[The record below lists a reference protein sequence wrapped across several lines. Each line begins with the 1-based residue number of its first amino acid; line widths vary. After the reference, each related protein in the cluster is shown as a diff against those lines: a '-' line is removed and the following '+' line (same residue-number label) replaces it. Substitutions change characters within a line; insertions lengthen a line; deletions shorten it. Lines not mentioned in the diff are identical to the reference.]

1 MSFLTPWGRTRRNT
15 PATTNFGSAD
25 MYNQFDRAIGDI
37 FNDGFYVSP
46 RRGVTSVGPQSYI
59 ATDDAE
65 HRISIALPGVPKE
78 AVDVSIGDNTLIVGY
93 EASGDDYNSAV
104 FSASFTKSW
113 TLPENI
119 DAEGIA
125 ASSDNGI
132 LTITVPRIDA
142 KASEGRTIT
151 VK

>member
-1 MSFLTPWGRTRRNT
+1 MSFLTPWGQNRRNT
-15 PATTNFGSAD
+15 PATFTGSVD
-25 MYNQFDRAIGDI
+25 WSNHLERA
-37 FNDGFYVSP
+37 FNEGFYVSP
-46 RRGVTSVGPQSYI
+46 NRGTSVGPQSYI
-59 ATDDAE
+59 ATDDVE
-65 HRISIALPGVPKE
+65 HRISIALPGIPKE
-78 AVDVSIGDNTLIVGY
+78 AVDVTVGGNTLIVGY

-113 TLPENI
+113 TLPEGI

-125 ASSDNGI
+125 AMSDNGI
-132 LTITVPRIDA
+132 LTITVPRTHA

>member
-1 MSFLTPWGRTRRNT
+1 MSFLTPWGRNRRNT
-15 PATTNFGSAD
+15 PATTGFGSTD
-25 MYNQFDRAIGDI
+25 MFSHFDRAFGDI
-37 FNDGFYVSP
+37 LNDGFYVSP
-46 RRGVTSVGPQSYI
+46 RRGGTSVGPQSYI
-59 ATDDAE
+59 ATDDTE

-78 AVDVSIGDNTLIVGY
+78 AVDVTVGDNTLIVGY

-104 FSASFTKSW
+104 FSTSFTKSW

-119 DAEGIA
+119 DVEGIA

-142 KASEGRTIT
+142 KASEGRTIA